1 MMTMYSISQIKEL
14 QKNGDYL
21 KQEEEKYCLV
31 SLEGK
36 TLTNKDVENQC
47 NFCVLQILNA
57 YKKDYISPK
66 KANDL
71 INMVETFE
79 YTTDLLGVEKTI
91 SKLNKEIITDNLNT
105 PFFNSL
111 CVLCEDLYDIF
122 I

>member
-1 MMTMYSISQIKEL
+1 MTMYSISQIKEL
-14 QKNGDYL
+14 QINEDYL

-36 TLTNKDVENQC
+36 TLTNEDVENQC
-47 NFCVLQILNA
+47 NFCILQILNA
-57 YKKDYISPK
+57 YKKDYISSK

-79 YTTDLLGVEKTI
+79 YTTDLLGAEKTI

-122 I
+122 T

>member
-1 MMTMYSISQIKEL
+1 MTMMYSIEQIKAL
-14 QKNGDYL
+14 QINDEYMH
-21 KQEEEKYCLV
+21 QEEEKYCLV

-36 TLTNKDVENQC
+36 ELKFKDVENQC
-47 NFCVLQILNA
+47 NFCILQILNA
-57 YKKDYISPK
+57 YKKEYISSK

-91 SKLNKEIITDNLNT
+91 QKLNKEIISDNLNT

-111 CVLCEDLYDIF
+111 CVLCDDLYDIF
-122 I
+122 T